1 MWHFLRIAGTERKRE
16 SPTGEKFFF
25 FFLNNNNNKKKNKKR
40 KKRREIEKVV

>member
-25 FFLNNNNNKKKNKKR
+25 LNNNNKKKNKKR